1 MSLSVYSRNT
11 GWPFGRRAK
20 SSREE
25 LMTKLSKD
33 QLRTRELLLT
43 ARSFSR
49 RTMLKSA
56 AAAGAIAAV
65 GPMYVRDAFSSS
77 GELNLLMWSDE
88 FPDPVIPN
96 FEKASGI
103 KVNQTPFSQNEEQ
116 INKLQATGGEGFDIC
131 QPTCN
136 RAPQYKDLQVLAP
149 WDTNKLKHMSDL
161 VPSMIGNSK
170 NLWTWDDGLYHLP
183 HVWGSEALSFR
194 TDLYKGDLTKLSFG
208 SLWGDDVKGH
218 TQGRGHSF
226 LLGIG
231 LWWDYSGKQP
241 SNRMVDGYKDED
253 SFKKLWDPI
262 LKFAIDHKSWVKQF
276 WDSADNTKSGL
287 MENDVWIG
295 QTWDGPPLSLK
306 KEGKPVSYQAPVEGA
321 IVWLDGLS
329 LMKSAK
335 NTEQAYEF
343 VNYLHTPP
351 VCAQVCDGSNYNP
364 VVNGADA
371 LTSAAFKKNFQE
383 AYPGDALDHV
393 WPWPAEPGWYAEIR
407 SRYVDQFTAA

>member
-1 MSLSVYSRNT
+1 
-11 GWPFGRRAK
+11 
-20 SSREE
+20 
-25 LMTKLSKD
+25 MTKLTKE
-33 QLRTRELLLT
+33 QLRTRDLLIT
-43 ARSFSR
+43 ARNFNR

-56 AAAGAIAAV
+56 AAVGTVAAV
-65 GPMYVRDAFSSS
+65 GPMYVKEAFSSS

-96 FEKASGI
+96 FEKKTGI

-116 INKLQATGGEGFDIC
+116 INKLQATGGEGFDLC

-149 WDTNKLKHMSDL
+149 FDTNKLKNMSAL
-161 VPSMIGNSK
+161 IPSMIGNSK
-170 NLWTWDDGLYHLP
+170 GLWTWDDGLYHLP
-183 HVWGSEALSFR
+183 HCWGSEALSFR

-208 SLWGDDVKGH
+208 SLWDDDVKGH

-231 LWWDYSGKQP
+231 LWWDYTGKQP
-241 SNRMVDGYKDED
+241 SNRMVDGYKDEA

-262 LKFAIDHKSWVKQF
+262 LAFAIEHKSWVKQF

-287 MENDVWIG
+287 MENDVWLG

-306 KEGKPVSYQAPVEGA
+306 KDGKPVSYQAPVEGA

-335 NTEQAYEF
+335 NIDQVYEF
-343 VNYLHTPP
+343 INYLHTPE
-351 VCAQVCDGSNYNP
+351 VSAQVSDGSNYNP
-364 VVNGADA
+364 VVTGADA
-371 LTSAAFKKNFQE
+371 LTSDAFKKNFQE
-383 AYPGDALDHV
+383 AYPGDSLDHV

-407 SRYVDQFTAA
+407 SQYVDQFTAA

>member
-1 MSLSVYSRNT
+1 
-11 GWPFGRRAK
+11 
-20 SSREE
+20 
-25 LMTKLSKD
+25 MTKLSKE
-33 QLRTRELLLT
+33 QVRTRELLLT
-43 ARSFSR
+43 ARAFSR

-56 AAAGAIAAV
+56 AAAGAVAAV

-131 QPTCN
+131 QPTAN

-149 WDTNKLKHMSDL
+149 WDTNKLKNMSAL

-170 NLWTWDDGLYHLP
+170 GLWTWDDGLYHLP
-183 HVWGSEALSFR
+183 HVWGSEAISFR

-208 SLWGDDVKGH
+208 SLWQDDVKGH
-218 TQGRGHSF
+218 TQSRGHSF

-231 LWWDYSGKQP
+231 LWWDYEGKQP
-241 SNRMVDGYKDED
+241 SNRMVDGYKDEE
-253 SFKKLWDPI
+253 SFKKYWDPI
-262 LKFAIDHKSWVKQF
+262 LKFAIEHKSWVKQF

-329 LMKSAK
+329 LMKSAA
-335 NTEQAYEF
+335 NIEQAYEF
-343 VNYLHTPP
+343 VNYLHTPE

-364 VVNGADA
+364 VVTGADA
-371 LTSAAFKKNFQE
+371 LTSEAFKKNFQE

-393 WPWPAEPGWYAEIR
+393 WPWPAEPSWYAEIR
-407 SRYVDQFTAA
+407 SQYVDQFTAA

>member
-1 MSLSVYSRNT
+1 MTIYDPKKATLDLV
-11 GWPFGRRAK
+11 RAAQ
-20 SSREE
+20 
-25 LMTKLSKD
+25 M
-33 QLRTRELLLT
+33 
-43 ARSFSR
+43 SR
-49 RTMLKSA
+49 RNLLKASL
-56 AAAGAIAAV
+56 AV
-65 GPMYVRDAFSSS
+65 GAVGLTSPLYLKHAWSSS
-77 GELNLLMWSDE
+77 GELSILNWPDE
-88 FPDPVIPN
+88 FPDPVIPE
-96 FEKASGI
+96 FEKATGI
-103 KVNQTPFSQNEEQ
+103 KVSSTPFSQNEEQ

-149 WDTNKLKHMSDL
+149 WDTNKLKNMSAL
-161 VPSMIGNSK
+161 VPSMIANSK
-170 NLWTWDDGLYHLP
+170 GLWTWEDGLYHLP
-183 HVWGSEALSFR
+183 HCWGSEALSFR
-194 TDLYKGDLTKLSFG
+194 TDLYKGDLTKLSYG

-231 LWWDYSGKQP
+231 LWWDHTGKQP
-241 SNRMVDGYKDED
+241 SNRMVDGYKDEA

-262 LKFAIDHKSWVKQF
+262 LAFAIEHKSWVKQF

-295 QTWDGPPLSLK
+295 QTWDGPPLTLK

-335 NTEQAYEF
+335 NTEQAYAF
-343 VNYLHTPP
+343 LDYLYTPE
-351 VCAQVCDGSNYNP
+351 VSAMVSDGSNYNP
-364 VVNGADA
+364 VVTGADA

-383 AYPGDALDHV
+383 AFPGDALDRV

-407 SRYVDQFTAA
+407 STYVDQFTAA

>member
-1 MSLSVYSRNT
+1 
-11 GWPFGRRAK
+11 
-20 SSREE
+20 
-25 LMTKLSKD
+25 MTKLTKD
-33 QLRTRELLLT
+33 QSRTRETLLA
-43 ARSFSR
+43 ARAFNR
-49 RTMLKSA
+49 RTMLKGT
-56 AAAGAIAAV
+56 AAAGAVAL
-65 GPMYVRDAFSSS
+65 GFPMIVKDAFSSS
-77 GELNLLMWSDE
+77 GEINLLMWSDE
-88 FPDPVIPN
+88 FPGDVIPN

-149 WDTNKLKHMSDL
+149 WDTNKLKNMSAL
-161 VPSMIGNSK
+161 VPSMIANSK
-170 NLWTWDDGLYHLP
+170 SLWTWEDGLYHLP
-183 HVWGSEALSFR
+183 HCWGSEALSFR

-208 SLWGDDVKGH
+208 SLWDDEVKGH

-231 LWWDYSGKQP
+231 LWWDHTGKVP
-241 SNRMVDGYKDED
+241 SNRMHDGYKDEA

-262 LKFAIDHKSWVKQF
+262 LAFAIEHKSWVKQF

-295 QTWDGPPLSLK
+295 QTWDGPPLTLK
-306 KEGKPVSYQAPVEGA
+306 KEGKPVSYQAPIEGA
-321 IVWLDGLS
+321 IVWLDGVS

-335 NTEQAYEF
+335 NAEQAYAF
-343 VNYLHTPP
+343 VDYLHTPE
-351 VCAQVCDGSNYNP
+351 VSAQVSDGSNYNP

-371 LTSAAFKKNFQE
+371 LTSEAFKKNFQE
-383 AYPGDALDHV
+383 AYPGDALDRV
-393 WPWPAEPGWYAEIR
+393 WPWPAEPSWYAEIR
-407 SRYVDQFTAA
+407 SQYVDQFTAA

>member
-1 MSLSVYSRNT
+1 
-11 GWPFGRRAK
+11 
-20 SSREE
+20 
-25 LMTKLSKD
+25 MTKLSKD
-33 QLRTRELLLT
+33 QVRTRELLLS
-43 ARSFSR
+43 ARAFSR

-56 AAAGAIAAV
+56 AAAGAIASV
-65 GPMYVRDAFSSS
+65 GPMLVRDAFSSS

-149 WDTNKLKHMSDL
+149 WDTNKLKNMSAL
-161 VPSMIGNSK
+161 VPSMIENSK
-170 NLWTWDDGLYHLP
+170 GLWTWDDGLYHLP
-183 HVWGSEALSFR
+183 HCWGSEALSFR

-208 SLWGDDVKGH
+208 SLWQDDVKGH

-241 SNRMVDGYKDED
+241 SNRMVDGYKDEAA
-253 SFKKLWDPI
+253 FKKLWDPI
-262 LKFAIDHKSWVKQF
+262 LAFAIEHKSWVKQF

-335 NTEQAYEF
+335 NAEQAYEF
-343 VNYLHTPP
+343 VNYLHSPE
-351 VCAQVCDGSNYNP
+351 VSAQVSDGSNYNP
-364 VVNGADA
+364 VVTGADA
-371 LTSAAFKKNFQE
+371 LTSEAFKKNFQE

-393 WPWPAEPGWYAEIR
+393 WPWPAEPGWYAELR
-407 SRYVDQFTAA
+407 STYVDQFTAA

>member
-1 MSLSVYSRNT
+1 
-11 GWPFGRRAK
+11 
-20 SSREE
+20 
-25 LMTKLSKD
+25 MTKLTK
-33 QLRTRELLLT
+33 QQARTRELLLT
-43 ARSFSR
+43 ARAFSR

-116 INKLQATGGEGFDIC
+116 INKLQATGGEGFDLC

-170 NLWTWDDGLYHLP
+170 GLWTWDEGLFHLP
-183 HVWGSEALSFR
+183 HCWGSEAISFR
-194 TDLYKGDLTKLSFG
+194 TDLYKGDLSKLSFG
-208 SLWGDDVKGH
+208 SLWDDDVKGH

-241 SNRMVDGYKDED
+241 SNRMVNGYKDEA

-262 LKFAIDHKSWVKQF
+262 LAFAIEHKSWVKQF

-306 KEGKPVSYQAPVEGA
+306 KAGKPVSYQAPVEGA

-343 VNYLHTPP
+343 LNYLHTPE
-351 VCAQVCDGSNYNP
+351 VSAQVSDGSNYNP
-364 VVNGADA
+364 VVTGADA
-371 LTSAAFKKNFQE
+371 LTSEAFKKNFQE

-407 SRYVDQFTAA
+407 SQYVDQFTAA

>member
-1 MSLSVYSRNT
+1 
-11 GWPFGRRAK
+11 
-20 SSREE
+20 
-25 LMTKLSKD
+25 MTKLTKD
-33 QLRTRELLLT
+33 QMRTRDTLLA
-43 ARSFSR
+43 ARAFNR
-49 RTMLKSA
+49 RTMLKGA
-56 AAAGAIAAV
+56 AAAGAV
-65 GPMYVRDAFSSS
+65 TLGFPMIVKDAFSSS

-96 FEKASGI
+96 FEKATGI

-149 WDTNKLKHMSDL
+149 WDTNKLKNLSAL
-161 VPSMIGNSK
+161 VPSMIANSK
-170 NLWTWDDGLYHLP
+170 GLWTWEDGLHHLP
-183 HVWGSEALSFR
+183 HCWGSEALSFR
-194 TDLYKGDLTKLSFG
+194 TDLYKGDLTKLSYG
-208 SLWGDDVKGH
+208 SLWDDAVKGH

-231 LWWDYSGKQP
+231 LWWDHTGKQP
-241 SNRMVDGYKDED
+241 SNRMVDGYKDEA

-262 LKFAIDHKSWVKQF
+262 LAFAIEHKSWVKQF

-295 QTWDGPPLSLK
+295 QTWDGPPLTLK

-321 IVWLDGLS
+321 IVWLDGVS

-335 NTEQAYEF
+335 NAEQAYAF
-343 VNYLHTPP
+343 VDYLHTPE
-351 VCAQVCDGSNYNP
+351 VSAQVSDGSNYNP
-364 VVNGADA
+364 VVTGADA
-371 LTSAAFKKNFQE
+371 LTSEAFKKNFQE
-383 AYPGDALDHV
+383 AYPGDALDRV
-393 WPWPAEPGWYAEIR
+393 WPWPAEPSWYAEIR
-407 SRYVDQFTAA
+407 SQYVDQFTAA

>member
-1 MSLSVYSRNT
+1 
-11 GWPFGRRAK
+11 
-20 SSREE
+20 
-25 LMTKLSKD
+25 MTKLTKD
-33 QLRTRELLLT
+33 QKRTRETLLA
-43 ARSFSR
+43 ARAFNR
-49 RTMLKSA
+49 RTMLKGA
-56 AAAGAIAAV
+56 AATGAFAL
-65 GPMYVRDAFSSS
+65 GFPMIVKDAFSSS

-96 FEKASGI
+96 FEKATGI

-131 QPTCN
+131 QPTAN

-149 WDTNKLKHMSDL
+149 WDTNKLKNMSSL
-161 VPSMIGNSK
+161 VPSMISNSK

-183 HVWGSEALSFR
+183 HCWGSEAISFR
-194 TDLYKGDLTKLSFG
+194 TDLYKGDLSKLSYG
-208 SLWGDDVKGH
+208 SLWQEDVKGH

-231 LWWDYSGKQP
+231 LWWDHSGQMP
-241 SNRMVDGYKDED
+241 SNRMVDGYKDEE

-262 LKFAIDHKSWVKQF
+262 LKFAIEHKPWVKQF

-295 QTWDGPPLSLK
+295 QTWDGPPLTLK
-306 KEGKPVSYQAPVEGA
+306 KEGKPVSYQAPIEGA
-321 IVWLDGLS
+321 IVWLDGVS

-343 VNYLHTPP
+343 VNYLHTPE
-351 VCAQVCDGSNYNP
+351 VNAQVSDGSNYNP
-364 VVNGADA
+364 VVTGADA

-383 AYPGDALDHV
+383 AYPGDALDRV
-393 WPWPAEPGWYAEIR
+393 WPWPAEPSWYAEIR
-407 SRYVDQFTAA
+407 SQYVDQFTAA